1 MTFDW
6 TVVIEIA
13 VFALL
18 CVVVAA
24 VVPWLKERI
33 GAEKMN
39 KIWRWVCW
47 AVQAAE
53 QIFGAKNGETKKE
66 FVLELLAGQGVDV
79 TPDVDAMIEAAVKE
93 LT

>member
-24 VVPWLKERI
+24 VVPWIKERI
-33 GAEKMN
+33 GAERFNMLWK
-39 KIWRWVCW
+39 WVCT

-53 QIFGAKNGETKKE
+53 QLLGAGKGEDKKK

-79 TPDVDAMIEAAVKE
+79 TPEVDAMIEAAVME